1 MIPPP
6 IQSCLALALITGLAL
21 PTLPALATLPDD
33 DSVWGE
39 GLSYYSSFNGDSV
52 SALPAEKGS
61 GNMARSG
68 LTPSR
73 VTVLGDNKAISAS
86 TGSYMNNQ
94 TFLKTDAEAFTI
106 FFRAQI
112 GDVPRGLLYAF
123 GANIAPGLAFR
134 RDVATGSFAI
144 TTGTNISSPCILYTP
159 AKESACSDW
168 DYRTYALTY
177 DANAEGDTLA
187 LYVDGELVGT
197 GKVKGTLLDAKTQWG
212 SRHSNPGE
220 GEAKGNGYVDVAGI
234 WTRVLTQEELKR
246 LTADLASERPTLQ
259 PISFLDVPESF
270 GTPPSEALRLS
281 LTGTLSLEA
290 RWDARQTIGTRSANV
305 AEITGSSNTY
315 NVYGIS
321 NSSYGGLSI
330 LERDTWLKV
339 SGGTFDYVVGGKDNY
354 WKSPYANE
362 LHGSYLVELTGD
374 GTTARN
380 VLGGVYGCSNG
391 DDDAMKNL
399 TGNTLVTVAEGAKVS
414 GNIIGSSVSMHGE
427 QFTHFGDSMVRIYAL
442 QDVTDPEHGINS
454 NRLGSGFVIG
464 GSARADDQNRAS
476 GANITGDTAVE
487 IVLPQET
494 EGTFA
499 KEIIGGS
506 YYTGATGTFNING
519 SASVLIDAPA
529 TVTFAERVCAGSRG
543 SNATIAGAATL
554 TLKGG
559 TFTNEIVPSY
569 EGATAASSELVLAP
583 AENTLDLS
591 AATIGD
597 FGAVTVNPQGGTL
610 VLGTRRFATATLA
623 PTATGTITFTLTDE
637 ELADRRAYL
646 FTGEALP
653 SDTLTLTA
661 TNAPEGWML
670 SVQYGQIVFAPPAS
684 DLTWQ
689 TPAAGS
695 DWADGL
701 EGFQNGDNATF
712 GTTASSANERVTLS
726 EDVRATVVSVD
737 GDYTFDGAGLLTTSE
752 LRVSQGGTLTLGEAP
767 IRTRRVYLY
776 PTARVSS
783 GDNSDG
789 VALAEIQ
796 LTLNGEPIDLSGA
809 TATATHGQTSGEH
822 NEHADDLLIDGDL
835 TTKWYWN
842 TTATSFSD
850 CTITLDAGEGNAFV
864 FDGYRLAMADQPV
877 RNPTMWV
884 LFIDSPTGERQQIDV
899 RQYTEAVA
907 KAWPKNNGTTQE
919 GWMTEEPLAPQ
930 VYQGSVSIAVEQEAT
945 IAGTLA
951 GQGVIQ
957 GDVVFAEGSTL
968 KVPAQNV
975 VSNTLVSRFV
985 TVTGTVSGTV
995 ALDVGDVTLADI
1007 ACVLAAPNDGL
1018 TFTNV
1023 PEHYTVRW
1031 YMGAYYLT
1039 RLLQQPIAAEI
1050 SGRTQWLS
1058 AGWKDA
1064 TGFAVTPNLWVLT
1077 PADEQQVSV
1086 TAAGE
1091 ATLVLDGPSAIGAFT
1106 VEDSEHALT
1115 IEGTSAL
1122 TPTSL
1127 TVNGPLATN
1136 PTSLTIPAGAAI
1148 NGTLTYGLPSGTW
1161 ALPNLTGTGTLAK
1174 TGSGTFNLA
1183 NDVTVEPTLHIR
1195 QGTLKLTSTSGS
1207 YDTLPDII
1215 VEGGAKLSGEGC
1227 AKVKYNDPSATFT
1240 FRDDA
1245 VFVFENGNSEGGT
1258 IAPHIVIENDGTQ
1271 AANFQGSYHN
1281 ANTRFT
1287 GGISGHGLLRFG
1299 GGHTN
1304 GFTISSV
1311 IADDETGALALEVA
1325 SNAAEITVSG
1335 KNTYSGGT
1343 TLARSFKTNNAEALG
1358 RGNVTI
1364 AANGSLAVGG
1374 SLNIHAAYAN
1384 SGSVSGAIV
1393 LCEGAT
1399 LAAGT
1404 AVFDA
1409 VSVAE
1414 GAVVTFTA
1422 LPEEMA
1428 AGTRLATWTEGKGPT
1443 DASAFSVPGWVLAVD
1458 ATGLVVSGPAEP
1470 EVTLPESVAGEEG
1483 VAFDET
1489 AKAALIA
1496 AAKGAEI
1503 AAVTAVTGTANGK
1516 AMTTAEINDALA
1528 CLSGEGLITA
1538 DAEAGTLHVAYA
1550 FTVTGLALADG
1561 QLSVTATVADAE
1573 GRPLAIVSG
1582 ATVELIPVSLGETPA
1597 EGEALATVTADGSPT
1612 VTLTNAAEAG
1622 TALFKVRVSLKPA
1635 E

>member
-1 MIPPP
+1 MVEF
-6 IQSCLALALITGLAL
+6 T
-21 PTLPALATLPDD
+21 
-33 DSVWGE
+33 
-39 GLSYYSSFNGDSV
+39 GDS
-52 SALPAEKGS
+52 
-61 GNMARSG
+61 
-68 LTPSR
+68 
-73 VTVLGDNKAISAS
+73 
-86 TGSYMNNQ
+86 
-94 TFLKTDAEAFTI
+94 
-106 FFRAQI
+106 
-112 GDVPRGLLYAF
+112 
-123 GANIAPGLAFR
+123 
-134 RDVATGSFAI
+134 
-144 TTGTNISSPCILYTP
+144 
-159 AKESACSDW
+159 
-168 DYRTYALTY
+168 
-177 DANAEGDTLA
+177 
-187 LYVDGELVGT
+187 
-197 GKVKGTLLDAKTQWG
+197 
-212 SRHSNPGE
+212 
-220 GEAKGNGYVDVAGI
+220 
-234 WTRVLTQEELKR
+234 
-246 LTADLASERPTLQ
+246 
-259 PISFLDVPESF
+259 
-270 GTPPSEALRLS
+270 
-281 LTGTLSLEA
+281 
-290 RWDARQTIGTRSANV
+290 
-305 AEITGSSNTY
+305 
-315 NVYGIS
+315 
-321 NSSYGGLSI
+321 
-330 LERDTWLKV
+330 
-339 SGGTFDYVVGGKDNY
+339 
-354 WKSPYANE
+354 
-362 LHGSYLVELTGD
+362 
-374 GTTARN
+374 TTARN
-380 VLGGVYGCSNG
+380 LLGGVYGCSNG

-399 TGNTLVTVAEGAKVS
+399 TGDTLVTVAEGAKVS
-414 GNIIGSSVSMHGE
+414 GNIIGSSVSMHGK

-454 NRLGSGFVIG
+454 NRFGSGFVVG
-464 GSARADDQNRAS
+464 GSTRADDQNRAS

-529 TVTFAERVCAGSRG
+529 TVTFAERICAGSRG
-543 SNATIAGAATL
+543 SKATIAGAATL

-559 TFTNEIVPSY
+559 TFTNEIVPSH
-569 EGATAASSELVLAP
+569 EGAKVGSSELVLAP

-597 FGAVTVNPQGGTL
+597 FGAVTINPQGGTL
-610 VLGTRRFATATLA
+610 VLGTQRFATAT
-623 PTATGTITFTLTDE
+623 
-637 ELADRRAYL
+637 
-646 FTGEALP
+646 
-653 SDTLTLTA
+653 
-661 TNAPEGWML
+661 
-670 SVQYGQIVFAPPAS
+670 AS
-684 DLTWQ
+684 K
-689 TPAAGS
+689 A
-695 DWADGL
+695 
-701 EGFQNGDNATF
+701 
-712 GTTASSANERVTLS
+712 
-726 EDVRATVVSVD
+726 
-737 GDYTFDGAGLLTTSE
+737 
-752 LRVSQGGTLTLGEAP
+752 
-767 IRTRRVYLY
+767 
-776 PTARVSS
+776 
-783 GDNSDG
+783 
-789 VALAEIQ
+789 
-796 LTLNGEPIDLSGA
+796 
-809 TATATHGQTSGEH
+809 QTSGEH
-822 NEHADDLLIDGDL
+822 NEHTDDHLIDGDL

-864 FDGYRLAMADQPV
+864 FDGYRLAMADQPG
-877 RNPTMWV
+877 RNPTAWM
-884 LFIDSPTGERQQIDV
+884 LFIDAPTGERQQIDV

-945 IAGTLA
+945 ITGTLA
-951 GQGVIQ
+951 GQGIIQ

-968 KVPAQNV
+968 KVPTQNV
-975 VSNTLVSRFV
+975 VNNTLVSRFV

-995 ALDVGDVTLADI
+995 ALDVGDVTLTDI

-1018 TFTNV
+1018 AFTNV

-1064 TGFAVTPNLWVLT
+1064 TGFPVTPNLWVLT
-1077 PADEQQVSV
+1077 PIDEQQVSV
-1086 TAAGE
+1086 TATAD
-1091 ATLVLDGPSAIGAFT
+1091 ATLVLDGPSAIAAFT
-1106 VEDSEHALT
+1106 VEDSEHTLT
-1115 IEGTSAL
+1115 IEGTYAL
-1122 TPTSL
+1122 APTSL

-1136 PTSLTIPAGAAI
+1136 STSLTIPAGAAI

-1183 NDVTVEPTLHIR
+1183 NDVTVEPTLHIQ

-1215 VEGGAKLSGEGC
+1215 VEGGATLTGAGC

-1271 AANFQGSYHN
+1271 AANFQGSFYGSH
-1281 ANTRFT
+1281 TRFT

-1311 IADDETGALALEVA
+1311 IEDDEAGALALEVA

-1358 RGNVTI
+1358 RGDVTI
-1364 AANGSLAVGG
+1364 AAKGSLAVSG

-1414 GAVVTFTA
+1414 GAVITFTA

-1443 DASAFSVPGWVLAVD
+1443 DAAAFSVPGWVLAVD

-1483 VAFDET
+1483 VVFDET

-1573 GRPLAIVSG
+1573 GQPLAIVSG
-1582 ATVELIPVSLGETPA
+1582 ATVELIPVSLGETSA

>member
-1 MIPPP
+1 MVEF
-6 IQSCLALALITGLAL
+6 T
-21 PTLPALATLPDD
+21 
-33 DSVWGE
+33 
-39 GLSYYSSFNGDSV
+39 GDS
-52 SALPAEKGS
+52 
-61 GNMARSG
+61 
-68 LTPSR
+68 
-73 VTVLGDNKAISAS
+73 
-86 TGSYMNNQ
+86 
-94 TFLKTDAEAFTI
+94 
-106 FFRAQI
+106 
-112 GDVPRGLLYAF
+112 
-123 GANIAPGLAFR
+123 
-134 RDVATGSFAI
+134 
-144 TTGTNISSPCILYTP
+144 
-159 AKESACSDW
+159 
-168 DYRTYALTY
+168 
-177 DANAEGDTLA
+177 
-187 LYVDGELVGT
+187 
-197 GKVKGTLLDAKTQWG
+197 
-212 SRHSNPGE
+212 
-220 GEAKGNGYVDVAGI
+220 
-234 WTRVLTQEELKR
+234 
-246 LTADLASERPTLQ
+246 
-259 PISFLDVPESF
+259 
-270 GTPPSEALRLS
+270 
-281 LTGTLSLEA
+281 
-290 RWDARQTIGTRSANV
+290 
-305 AEITGSSNTY
+305 
-315 NVYGIS
+315 
-321 NSSYGGLSI
+321 
-330 LERDTWLKV
+330 
-339 SGGTFDYVVGGKDNY
+339 
-354 WKSPYANE
+354 
-362 LHGSYLVELTGD
+362 
-374 GTTARN
+374 TTARN
-380 VLGGVYGCSNG
+380 LLGGVYGCSNG

-399 TGNTLVTVAEGAKVS
+399 TGDTLVTVAEGAKVS
-414 GNIIGSSVSMHGE
+414 GNIIGSSVSMHGK

-454 NRLGSGFVIG
+454 NRFGSGFVVG
-464 GSARADDQNRAS
+464 GSTRADDQNRAS

-529 TVTFAERVCAGSRG
+529 TVTFAERICAGSRG
-543 SNATIAGAATL
+543 SKATIAGAATL

-559 TFTNEIVPSY
+559 TFTNEIVPSH
-569 EGATAASSELVLAP
+569 EGAKVGSSELVLAP

-597 FGAVTVNPQGGTL
+597 FGAVTINPQGGTL
-610 VLGTRRFATATLA
+610 VLGTQRFATAT
-623 PTATGTITFTLTDE
+623 
-637 ELADRRAYL
+637 
-646 FTGEALP
+646 
-653 SDTLTLTA
+653 
-661 TNAPEGWML
+661 
-670 SVQYGQIVFAPPAS
+670 AS
-684 DLTWQ
+684 K
-689 TPAAGS
+689 A
-695 DWADGL
+695 
-701 EGFQNGDNATF
+701 
-712 GTTASSANERVTLS
+712 
-726 EDVRATVVSVD
+726 
-737 GDYTFDGAGLLTTSE
+737 
-752 LRVSQGGTLTLGEAP
+752 
-767 IRTRRVYLY
+767 
-776 PTARVSS
+776 
-783 GDNSDG
+783 
-789 VALAEIQ
+789 
-796 LTLNGEPIDLSGA
+796 
-809 TATATHGQTSGEH
+809 QTSGEH
-822 NEHADDLLIDGDL
+822 NEHTDDHLIDGDL

-842 TTATSFSD
+842 TTATAFND
-850 CTITLDAGEGNAFV
+850 CSITLDAGEGNAFV
-864 FDGYRLAMADQPV
+864 FDGYRLAMADQPG
-877 RNPTMWV
+877 RNPTAWM
-884 LFIDSPTGERQQIDV
+884 LFIDAPTGERQQIDV
-899 RQYTEAVA
+899 RQYTEETA
-907 KAWPKNNGTTQE
+907 KTWPKNNGTTQE

-930 VYQGSVSIAVEQEAT
+930 VYQGSVSIAVEQEASIT
-945 IAGTLA
+945 GTLA
-951 GQGVIQ
+951 GQGIIQ

-968 KVPAQNV
+968 KVPTQNV
-975 VSNTLVSRFV
+975 VNNTLVSRFV

-995 ALDVGDVTLADI
+995 ALDVGDVTLTDI

-1018 TFTNV
+1018 AFTNV

-1064 TGFAVTPNLWVLT
+1064 TGFPVTPNLWVLT
-1077 PADEQQVSV
+1077 PIDEQQVSV
-1086 TAAGE
+1086 TATAD
-1091 ATLVLDGPSAIGAFT
+1091 ATLVLDGPSAIAAFT
-1106 VEDSEHALT
+1106 VEDSEHTLT
-1115 IEGTSAL
+1115 IEGTYAL
-1122 TPTSL
+1122 APTSL

-1136 PTSLTIPAGAAI
+1136 STSLTIPAGAAI

-1183 NDVTVEPTLHIR
+1183 NDVTVEPTLHIQ

-1215 VEGGAKLSGEGC
+1215 VEGGATLTGAGC

-1271 AANFQGSYHN
+1271 AANFQGSFYGSH
-1281 ANTRFT
+1281 TRFT

-1311 IADDETGALALEVA
+1311 IEDDEAGALALEVA

-1358 RGNVTI
+1358 RGDVTI
-1364 AANGSLAVGG
+1364 AAKGSLAVSG

-1414 GAVVTFTA
+1414 GAVITFTA

-1443 DASAFSVPGWVLAVD
+1443 DAAAFSVPGWVLAVD

-1483 VAFDET
+1483 VVFDET

-1573 GRPLAIVSG
+1573 GQPLAIVSG
-1582 ATVELIPVSLGETPA
+1582 ATVELIPVSLGETSA